1 MAKNSLSAI
10 MEKGLRPKKTRLSLS
25 MEFIGNCIIRNG
37 SIEPADE
44 QSHIGDDNEV
54 YEVLRVEAG
63 KPLFVEDH
71 LARWRDSMKAV
82 GVALPKWTDSFETL
96 ITWLIACHTLP
107 NCDMRIVASADGDIQ
122 CGYVQTEYPS
132 LQMYAEGVKAELLNA
147 ERETPR
153 LKIYHAGMRS
163 EAQEQQDE
171 TGAYESLLVNAEG
184 RITEGSRSNAYFI
197 AHDGTIH
204 TAGDD
209 EVLGGI
215 MRKHIL
221 ALCAQIGIKV
231 VFECVVAERRADFVS
246 AFISSTPMRILPVR
260 EIDGALFDVQNQTLR
275 RLMSAMEELVAK
287 QIKC

>member
-1 MAKNSLSAI
+1 

-153 LKIYHAGMRS
+153 L
-163 EAQEQQDE
+163 
-171 TGAYESLLVNAEG
+171 
-184 RITEGSRSNAYFI
+184 
-197 AHDGTIH
+197 
-204 TAGDD
+204 
-209 EVLGGI
+209 
-215 MRKHIL
+215 
-221 ALCAQIGIKV
+221 
-231 VFECVVAERRADFVS
+231 
-246 AFISSTPMRILPVR
+246 
-260 EIDGALFDVQNQTLR
+260 
-275 RLMSAMEELVAK
+275 
-287 QIKC
+287 